1 MTSSPR
7 SSMNPLRP
15 VRRLFRR
22 LRKPLLLFMV
32 TIPVLVFIY
41 LPVVWLL
48 ISSISTRAEILSVP
62 IHWIPQ
68 EPTFK
73 NYLDILT
80 PGKAVS
86 EVARTFKITL
96 RNSFFIASSVTLI
109 SLLIGSL
116 AAYALVRIAIPFR
129 QGMLLA
135 IMGTRMIPE
144 VSLVIPLYIL
154 ATRLHLYNTPYVL
167 ILTYLSFA
175 LPFSIWLMAAFFETI
190 PVELE
195 DAARI
200 DGCSR
205 LKILFRIILPISAPG
220 LVSTALFVFLT
231 AWDEFFF
238 ALIFTSTVAAK
249 TVPVAI
255 AEFTGR
261 YVVDIGGMMTGGVL
275 AAIPPVLLALV
286 FQRYIV
292 SGLTA
297 GAVKG

>member
-1 MTSSPR
+1 MKKT
-7 SSMNPLRP
+7 LRTI
-15 VRRLFRR
+15 
-22 LRKPLLLFMV
+22 LLSILV
-32 TIPVLVFIY
+32 GLVLVFIY
-41 LPVVWLL
+41 LPVAWLV
-48 ISSISTRAEILSVP
+48 ISSISTRAELLSTP

-68 EPTFK
+68 QPTLQ
-73 NYLDILT
+73 NYINILFPAQGT
-80 PGKAVS
+80 S
-86 EVARTFKITL
+86 EVAKTFRTTL
-96 RNSFFIASSVTLI
+96 WNSLLVASSVTVIALFF
-109 SLLIGSL
+109 GSL
-116 AAYALVRIAIPFR
+116 ASYALVRLRFPFQR
-129 QGMLLA
+129 SMLIGIL
-135 IMGTRMIPE
+135 GTRMIPE
-144 VSLVIPLYIL
+144 ISLVIPLYL
-154 ATRLHLYNTPYVL
+154 FATRFGLFNSPSIL

-175 LPFSIWLMAAFFETI
+175 LPFAIWLMAAFFDTI

-205 LKILFRIILPISAPG
+205 LETLWKIIMPISAPG
-220 LVSTALFVFLT
+220 LVSTGIFVFLT

-238 ALIFTSTVAAK
+238 ALILTSTVSAK

-261 YVVDIGGMMTGGVL
+261 YVVDVGGMMTGGVL
-275 AAIPPVLLALV
+275 AAIPPVLLSLI

>member
-1 MTSSPR
+1 MKK
-7 SSMNPLRP
+7 NLR
-15 VRRLFRR
+15 VIL
-22 LRKPLLLFMV
+22 LSVLSILVLLFIYV
-32 TIPVLVFIY
+32 PVAWLV
-41 LPVVWLL
+41 
-48 ISSISTRAEILSVP
+48 ISSISSRAELLSTP

-68 EPTFK
+68 NPTFQ
-73 NYLDILT
+73 NYFNILF
-80 PGKAVS
+80 PSEGVS
-86 EVARTFKITL
+86 EVAKTFRITL
-96 RNSFFIASSVTLI
+96 GNSLLVATSVTVIALVF
-109 SLLIGSL
+109 GSL
-116 AAYALVRIAIPFR
+116 ASYAMVRLNFPFR
-129 QGMLLA
+129 KSLLVG
-135 IMGTRMIPE
+135 ILGTRMIPE
-144 VSLVIPLYIL
+144 ISLVIPLYL
-154 ATRLHLYNTPYVL
+154 FATRVGLYNKPGIL
-167 ILTYLSFA
+167 IITYLSFA
-175 LPFSIWLMAAFFETI
+175 LPFAIWLMAAFFQSV

-205 LKILFRIILPISAPG
+205 LETFVKIILPVSTPG
-220 LVSTALFVFLT
+220 LVSTGLFVFLT

-238 ALIFTSTVAAK
+238 ALIMTSTVAAK

-275 AAIPPVLLALV
+275 AAIPPVLLSLI